1 MSSLVRIDDITLG
14 DHSKLTYEDCC
25 YFLTTYTAGKKSG
38 HSLGNRLI
46 INSKKTLDRRG
57 LSDWPYKGLA
67 MNEISTILKTALPPV
82 VDFAK
87 TTFVPIPPSKIQ
99 TNPLYDDRIEK
110 IIRNA
115 CPNHADIRQLI
126 RCKSDMEAAHT
137 GYRPTIEELI
147 NNYYLPDTI
156 DPNPK
161 ETIVIFDD
169 VITAGCHYIA
179 AKTILKNAF
188 PDSNIMGIFVARREI
203 LRTSPFDD
211 FFDM

>member
-1 MSSLVRIDDITLG
+1 MTSLVRIDDITLG
-14 DHSKLTYEDCC
+14 DHSKLTSEDCC

-57 LSDWPYKGLA
+57 LSDWPYKGRA
-67 MNEISTILKTALPPV
+67 MNEISSILKTALPSV

-115 CPNHADIRQLI
+115 CPTHADIRQLI
-126 RCKSDMEAAHT
+126 RCKNDMEAAHS

-147 NNYYLPDTI
+147 
-156 DPNPK
+156 
-161 ETIVIFDD
+161 VIFDD
-169 VITAGCHYIA
+169 VVTAGCHYIA
-179 AKTILKNAF
+179 AKTILKNRF

-203 LRTSPFDD
+203 LCTSPFDD
-211 FFDM
+211 FFDI